1 MNRIPSRE
9 RATRRPREGEKRR
22 TPRVVLVAVKLDV
35 DDDTEHLKREVEAI
49 AYVVGRYCRLDTTV
63 SVFYL
68 SAWETDDPE
77 VVRDWLG
84 RISRTTKLIISV
96 PED

>member
-9 RATRRPREGEKRR
+9 RATRRPREGEKKDER
-22 TPRVVLVAVKLDV
+22 RVVLVAVKLDV

-68 SAWETDDPE
+68 SAWENRRPRGRSRLAWPNQSDDKI
-77 VVRDWLG
+77 DH
-84 RISRTTKLIISV
+84 
-96 PED
+96 